1 MYRIEEFS
9 ELWVDAC
16 LRNSDGRLMF
26 LSFFGRDGSVMQL
39 MAALELG
46 KTERGLN
53 RFHLIGPDGQRHPV
67 DVEGTERLGKHA
79 ARLPKQNLFGPM
91 SHNWI
96 YDKTLIS
103 PDRANRIA
111 WVMHRP
117 VAGGAKHSTDEMNAL
132 YDKAWNVMVDL
143 SPVALLD
150 HWREPCL
157 DWCRDKRAVELL
169 DDPVYPALGQVMAMR
184 VSLTE
189 HFVKFVSDGVRIGL
203 LEA

>member
-9 ELWVDAC
+9 EIWADAC

-26 LSFFGRDGSVMQL
+26 LSYFGRDGSVKQFQ
-39 MAALELG
+39 ASLELG
-46 KTERGLN
+46 HTARGLS
-53 RFHLIGPDGQRHPV
+53 RFHLVDAQGQRHPV
-67 DVEGTERLGKHA
+67 DVAGTERLGTHA
-79 ARLPKQNLFGPM
+79 ARLPRQNLFGPM
-91 SHNWI
+91 THNWM
-96 YDKTLIS
+96 YDKTLQN

-117 VAGGAKHSTDEMNAL
+117 DRVDKCSPNEVSTL
-132 YDKAWNVMVDL
+132 YDKAWQVMTDL

-157 DWCRDKRAVELL
+157 AWCREKRAVDLL

-184 VSLTE
+184 VSLSD
-189 HFVKFVSDGVRIGL
+189 HFVQFVSDGVRSGL

>member
-9 ELWVDAC
+9 ELWVDDC

-26 LSFFGRDGSVMQL
+26 LSYFGRDGSVMQF

-53 RFHLIGPDGQRHPV
+53 RFHLVDGHGQRHPV
-67 DVEGTERLGKHA
+67 DVEGTDRLGKHA
-79 ARLPKQNLFGPM
+79 ARLPRQNLFGPM
-91 SHNWI
+91 SHNWM
-96 YDKTLIS
+96 YDKGLQN

-117 VAGGAKHSTDEMNAL
+117 ADGEKQAPNEVSAL
-132 YDKAWNVMVDL
+132 FDKAWNVMVDL

-150 HWREPCL
+150 HWRKPCL
-157 DWCRDKRAVELL
+157 EWCREKRAVELL
-169 DDPVYPALGQVMAMR
+169 DDPVYPALGQVMALR
-184 VSLTE
+184 VSLSD
-189 HFVKFVSDGVRIGL
+189 HFVQFVSDGVRDGL

>member
-9 ELWVDAC
+9 EIWADAC
-16 LRNSDGRLMF
+16 LRSSEGRLMF
-26 LSFFGRDGSVMQL
+26 LSYYGRDSSVMQFL
-39 MAALELG
+39 AALELG
-46 KTERGLN
+46 RTERGLN
-53 RFHLIGPDGQRHPV
+53 RFHLVDEQGQRHPV
-67 DVEGTERLGKHA
+67 DVDGTDRLGKHA
-79 ARLPKQNLFGPM
+79 SRLPRQNLFGPL

-96 YDKTLIS
+96 YDKSLQT

-117 VAGGAKHSTDEMNAL
+117 EADARPATSELSVLD
-132 YDKAWNVMVDL
+132 DKAWQVMVDL

-150 HWREPCL
+150 HWRQPCL
-157 DWCRDKRAVELL
+157 DWCREKRAVELL
-169 DDPVYPALGQVMAMR
+169 DDPVYPALGQVIAMR
-184 VSLTE
+184 VSLSD

>member
-1 MYRIEEFS
+1 MYQIEEFA

-26 LSFFGRDGSVMQL
+26 LSYFGRDGSVMQF
-39 MAALELG
+39 MASLELG

-53 RFHLIGPDGQRHPV
+53 RFHLVDANGQRHPV

-79 ARLPKQNLFGPM
+79 ARLPKQNLFGPL

-96 YDKTLIS
+96 YDKTLQS

-117 VAGGAKHSTDEMNAL
+117 AGGQMRAPTEVDAL
-132 YDKAWNVMVDL
+132 YRKAWQSMVDL

-150 HWREPCL
+150 HWQQPCM
-157 DWCRDKRAVELL
+157 DWCREKRAVELL
-169 DDPVYPALGQVMAMR
+169 DDPVYPSLGQVMALR
-184 VSLTE
+184 VSLSD
-189 HFVKFVSDGVRIGL
+189 HFVQFVSDGVRDGL

>member
-1 MYRIEEFS
+1 MYQIEEFS

-26 LSFFGRDGSVMQL
+26 LSYFGRDGSVMQF
-39 MAALELG
+39 MASLELG

-53 RFHLIGPDGQRHPV
+53 RFHLVDANGQRHPV

-79 ARLPKQNLFGPM
+79 ARLPKQNLFGPL

-96 YDKTLIS
+96 YDKTLQS

-117 VAGGAKHSTDEMNAL
+117 AGGQMRTPTEVDAL
-132 YDKAWNVMVDL
+132 YRKAWQSMVDL

-150 HWREPCL
+150 HWQQPCM
-157 DWCRDKRAVELL
+157 DWCREKRAVELL
-169 DDPVYPALGQVMAMR
+169 DDPVYPALGQVMALR
-184 VSLTE
+184 VSLSD
-189 HFVKFVSDGVRIGL
+189 HFVQFVSDGVRDGL

>member
-9 ELWVDAC
+9 ELWVDDC

-26 LSFFGRDGSVMQL
+26 LSYFGRDGSVMQF

-53 RFHLIGPDGQRHPV
+53 RFHLVDGHGQRHPV

-79 ARLPKQNLFGPM
+79 ARLPRQNLFGPM
-91 SHNWI
+91 SHNWL
-96 YDKTLIS
+96 YDKGLQN

-111 WVMHRP
+111 WVMHRSVDGDKLAP
-117 VAGGAKHSTDEMNAL
+117 DAL
-132 YDKAWNVMVDL
+132 SALFDKAWNVMVDL

-150 HWREPCL
+150 HWRQPCL
-157 DWCRDKRAVELL
+157 DWCKEKRAVEIL
-169 DDPVYPALGQVMAMR
+169 DDPVYPALGQVMALR
-184 VSLTE
+184 VSLSD
-189 HFVKFVSDGVRIGL
+189 HFVQFVSDGVRDGL